1 MKKYLVTLM
10 AAGLLAGQ
18 SHSQAFSTS
27 LLLDVYTPISGGSGV
42 FTLKVG
48 AFQGTLSVDSYTA
61 FQQLSSASW
70 VNGATF
76 TNLDG
81 SSISGASPA
90 LLAAE
95 IATSPYSSAV
105 GADNSVYYWL
115 TDTSS
120 STFALMKGIDT
131 YWWDGAGLGSTDNF
145 GIAGDSVTAVFGT
158 LNTSAGVN
166 GGLGAIGAVGIP
178 EPASG
183 SLFLLGAAG
192 VLALRRLRKNNV

>member
-1 MKKYLVTLM
+1 MQNKFATLVVAGLM
-10 AAGLLAGQ
+10 ALTAQ
-18 SHSQAFSTS
+18 SQAFNTTIT
-27 LLLDVYTPISGGSGV
+27 LDILTPISGGSGV

-48 AFQGTLSVDSYTA
+48 SFQGTLSADSYTA

-81 SSISGASPA
+81 SSISGGSPA
-90 LLAAE
+90 YLAAQNVN
-95 IATSPYSSAV
+95 SPYSDSV
-105 GADNSVYYWL
+105 GADNSVYFWL

-120 STFALMKGIDT
+120 TTFALMKGIDT
-131 YWWDGAGLGSTDNF
+131 YWWDGQGAGTTDNF

-158 LNTSAGVN
+158 LNTSAG
-166 GGLGAIGAVGIP
+166 GGVGAIGAVGIP

-183 SLFLLGAAG
+183 SLFLIGAAG
-192 VLALRRLRKNNV
+192 VLALRRLRKTNV